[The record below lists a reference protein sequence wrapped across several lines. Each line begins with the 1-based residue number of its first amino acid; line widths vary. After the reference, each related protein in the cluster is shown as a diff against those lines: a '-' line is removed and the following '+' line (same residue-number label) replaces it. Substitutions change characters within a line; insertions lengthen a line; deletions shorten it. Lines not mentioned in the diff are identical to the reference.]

1 MNQDLLIKCV
11 ELQLGQRGVKMEDR
25 FQEDLGAESID
36 MVHLASMI
44 EEQTGLFLPVESL
57 PEINTVQD
65 LYNYILSRA

>member
-11 ELQLGQRGVKMEDR
+11 ELQLGQNGVKMEDR

-65 LYNYILSRA
+65 LYNYILSRG